1 MKTNLLTF
9 HLIIYIVLT
18 VVIALLAYRLY
29 AVTQH
34 NRQLMAIVCHQRHT
48 IKTAHALA
56 PNVSAG
62 DATPQ
67 PSDVVSSQPSAS
79 ATTPA
84 QLDDEQLFLELDRL
98 VDEQKLFLR
107 SDVSRDD
114 LARLIGVEKNRFG
127 HIMAHHSGASNATV
141 YINTK
146 RVVYAAS
153 LIVEHPEY
161 TIASIAADCGIKNT
175 VTFNRVFKDV
185 FGITPSAYRQ
195 AHT

>member
-1 MKTNLLTF
+1 MKTDLLTF
-9 HLIIYIVLT
+9 HLIIFIVLT

-34 NRQLMAIVCHQRHT
+34 NRQLMAIVRHQRHT
-48 IKTAHALA
+48 IKTDHSMTLSG
-56 PNVSAG
+56 PAG
-62 DATPQ
+62 DAATRPQ
-67 PSDVVSSQPSAS
+67 GDTASRPSAS
-79 ATTPA
+79 ATNPA
-84 QLDDEQLFLELDRL
+84 QLDDEQLFIELDRL

-107 SDVSRDD
+107 PDVSRDD